1 MLSEVAIL
9 LSTHRTRRPKLVMH
23 IGDVPLQVS
32 LEIAA
37 VATVG
42 AFKVLHLHMLLV
54 NVVSKVGELS

>member
-1 MLSEVAIL
+1 MSQVKFFTKSSVLI
-9 LSTHRTRRPKLVMH
+9 HLVMH

-42 AFKVLHLHMLLV
+42 AFKVLHLDLREGAMIIIA
-54 NVVSKVGELS
+54 ET

>member
-1 MLSEVAIL
+1 MVTNRAKHS
-9 LSTHRTRRPKLVMH
+9 HLVMH

-42 AFKVLHLHMLLV
+42 AFKVLHLDLRRGIIIMV
-54 NVVSKVGELS
+54 EV

>member
-1 MLSEVAIL
+1 MSMVDNLTEL
-9 LSTHRTRRPKLVMH
+9 LCLIHLVMH

-42 AFKVLHLHMLLV
+42 AFKVLHLDLREGAMTIV
-54 NVVSKVGELS
+54 AET